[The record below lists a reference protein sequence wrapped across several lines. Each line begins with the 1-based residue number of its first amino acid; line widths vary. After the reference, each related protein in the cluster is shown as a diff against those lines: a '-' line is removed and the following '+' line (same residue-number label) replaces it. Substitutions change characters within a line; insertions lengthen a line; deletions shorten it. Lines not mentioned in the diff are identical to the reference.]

1 MLFEINNMT
10 QRSMV
15 SVSYIVD
22 LSKLVHVFFF
32 FSFIKLIWFNWTFD
46 LSIQYWKRKLAL
58 ATVAGVMFM
67 WN

>member
-1 MLFEINNMT
+1 MLFEINNIT
-10 QRSMV
+10 QGSVV
-15 SVSYIVD
+15 SVSYIVN

-46 LSIQYWKRKLAL
+46 LSVEWKRKLGL